1 MLKII
6 VADDH
11 PVIREGLRRI
21 VAQSGNMS
29 VVAEA
34 ADSQQVLEK
43 VRRHSPDVLLLDI
56 SMPGRSGLEILDE
69 LKTKHP
75 KVRILVLSQHPEE
88 RYASRVFRAGAAGY
102 LAKDSASAEL
112 LGAIHKVAGGGKY
125 VSATLAERLAA
136 NMGTDVS
143 RQPHETLSDREFEVL
158 RRVGNGET
166 ISEIAEDLS
175 LSVKTI
181 STYRTRILEKLALTK
196 TAELI
201 RYAIQH
207 QLVTTD
213 SKMPVSRPRR

>member
-102 LAKDSASAEL
+102 LTKDSASAEL
-112 LGAIHKVAGGGKY
+112 LGAIHKVAGG
-125 VSATLAERLAA
+125 AA
-136 NMGTDVS
+136 SPMGG
-143 RQPHETLSDREFEVL
+143 FC
-158 RRVGNGET
+158 
-166 ISEIAEDLS
+166 SES
-175 LSVKTI
+175 
-181 STYRTRILEKLALTK
+181 
-196 TAELI
+196 
-201 RYAIQH
+201 H
-207 QLVTTD
+207 
-213 SKMPVSRPRR
+213 PRR